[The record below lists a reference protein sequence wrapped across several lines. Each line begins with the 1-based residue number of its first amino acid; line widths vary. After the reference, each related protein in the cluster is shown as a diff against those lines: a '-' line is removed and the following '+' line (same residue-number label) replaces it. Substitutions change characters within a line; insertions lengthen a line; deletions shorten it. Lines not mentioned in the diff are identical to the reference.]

1 MTLTLIDRVR
11 HAHHSALPA
20 RLAAKAFALAVEIC
34 RYRSTSKEL
43 ARLSQK
49 DLRDIGLAPEL
60 GLDVQ
65 IGRGIVCKRSRA
77 DVARCEADI
86 PQVFL

>member
-20 RLAAKAFALAVEIC
+20 RLAATAFALAVEIC
-34 RYRSTSKEL
+34 RYKSTSKEL

-49 DLRDIGLAPEL
+49 DLRDIGLTPS
-60 GLDVQ
+60 DV
-65 IGRGIVCKRSRA
+65 GSRPLA
-77 DVARCEADI
+77 HDAATDLYVQSQLRCRNW
-86 PQVFL
+86 